1 MGRLQQARKI
11 VHLAVNNRSQ
21 TVNLD
26 TGTEDV
32 LFNDSD
38 MDDRGKVVEDP
49 EDGRIADS
57 LASEMDSST

>member
-26 TGTEDV
+26 AGTEDV
-32 LFNDSD
+32 LFNDSG

-49 EDGRIADS
+49 EDGRMPI
-57 LASEMDSST
+57 L